1 MSEEY
6 ANNVAMIII
15 AIQALFL
22 TSDWLYGRIL
32 SWLEVGMRQ
41 GVFYRGL
48 RMGMEALLAF
58 PNQPLIMRCW
68 RCL

>member
-22 TSDWLYGRIL
+22 TSDWLYCRIL
-32 SWLEVGMRQ
+32 TWFEAGRRQ
-41 GVFYRGL
+41 VVFYLGL
-48 RMGMEALLAF
+48 RMGKLA
-58 PNQPLIMRCW
+58 PMSQ
-68 RCL
+68 